1 MAILGV
7 SVVYVIYF
15 GVGLATML
23 LGLGGFYLGD
33 YLRDDDAGADADPA
47 DVDATLTFVRAIGL
61 FVAIVGFGGVLFG
74 GVGLLGVLV
83 P

>member
-15 GVGLATML
+15 GVGLATMI

-33 YLRDDDAGADADPA
+33 YLGDDDADPE
-47 DVDATLTFVRAIGL
+47 DVDAALTFVRAIGL

-74 GVGLLGVLV
+74 GVGLLGSLV